1 MPPPSVFLRRIAPK
15 DHEAI
20 AGFLDERTL
29 ALRWLVAFFRRQD
42 LFPEEESERW
52 SFWCGVDEGG
62 KLACVAAH
70 FFPLATTYLVSRR
83 PAEDA
88 AAGRGGAEL
97 SGLADL
103 LEEELLPE
111 RIVGDAGTM
120 EALRN
125 ALPEVF
131 DRASRERR
139 TFVLA
144 ATAEPGT
151 ASISFGA
158 DAGAAGAFRAA
169 TRSDLG
175 ILEEYGRLFAAETGD
190 DPGFDFET
198 LVEHGLV
205 FVVERE
211 GKVAGLIRSN
221 VSDGKYVHGGM
232 LYVHPA
238 WRSRGVGR
246 ELAAGLGRRIR
257 ERDGATAILDV
268 GEENAAALRAY
279 EAAGYRKV
287 GEGLELLMGEE
298 AWG

>member
-1 MPPPSVFLRRIAPK
+1 VPPPSVFLRRIAPK

-20 AGFLDERTL
+20 AAFLDGRTL

-52 SFWCGVDEGG
+52 SFWCGVDEEG

-70 FFPLATTYLVSRR
+70 FFPLATTYLVSRG

-88 AAGRGGAEL
+88 AAGAGGAGL

-111 RIVGDAGTM
+111 RIVGDARTM
-120 EALRN
+120 EALRS

-144 ATAEPGT
+144 ATADPG
-151 ASISFGA
+151 ASSG
-158 DAGAAGAFRAA
+158 GAADPETAGTFRAA

-205 FVVERE
+205 FVVERD

-232 LYVHPA
+232 LYVHPR

-246 ELAAGLGRRIR
+246 ELARGLGRWVR